1 MNKKK
6 VKVKLYFDDIRMKKI
21 TLFLWESLIMQKYR
35 PVDDVFVN
43 QLNNFIYSYYNNNK
57 ELFDCLFCERIVK
70 CYIKEDKDMFSLEE
84 IVSLI
89 IQYKGFDGYIK
100 LLDDISLEDQDK
112 INDLALLFTSYYEEI
127 MTLYEETIKPG
138 YVRILN

>member
-70 CYIKEDKDMFSLEE
+70 RYIKEDKDMFSLEE

-89 IQYKGFDGYIK
+89 IQYKGFNGYIK